1 MIKKTLCKKYH
12 SFGNSFIILDETQT
26 VMVAEENKQDFA
38 RRILNPDT
46 GIGADGLIALTTPDV
61 WKTMEKIRPL
71 PAGRHLETDIDCIFR
86 HFEPDGT
93 ESLMCIN
100 GLLVSGLLI
109 SKTLDKPVLRI
120 LTATNAG
127 SPQLLYAGVDTNKD
141 VFVEGLHS
149 SRVNQ
154 SLADPA
160 VILPFVPGIDKIT
173 PLELTFR
180 KYDISGSDNS
190 DCRILLS
197 GYLVFSGEPHLIILT
212 DRIKV
217 HNDSTNLTDLIFQS
231 APLNRRSSLGDRL
244 IHSIGMRIQHNFS
257 HLFPMGLNLS
267 FVHLP
272 QEPGPFPSRIEYRTF
287 ERAINKETL
296 SCGTGALACAC
307 VIQALNLAEIE
318 TTPIYP
324 YQYNRYH
331 PDSFYVVAPQ
341 TPAPDQWKITG
352 KPELIS
358 ENISF

>member
-1 MIKKTLCKKYH
+1 MIKNTSCKKYH
-12 SFGNSFIILDETQT
+12 SFGNSFILLDETQT

-61 WKTMEKIRPL
+61 WKTMGKIHPL
-71 PAGRHLETDIDCIFR
+71 PAGSHLETDIDCIFR

-100 GLLVSGLLI
+100 GLLVSSLFI
-109 SKTLDKPVLRI
+109 SKNLDKPLFRM
-120 LTATNAG
+120 LAATNSG
-127 SPQLLYAGVDTNKD
+127 YPQLLYAGVDTHQD
-141 VFVEGLHS
+141 VFVEGLRS

-160 VILPFVPGIDKIT
+160 VILPFVPGIDEIT

-180 KYDISGSDNS
+180 KYDFSGSDTS
-190 DCRILLS
+190 DCRIWLS
-197 GYLVFSGEPHLIILT
+197 GYLAFSGEPHLVILT

-217 HNDSTNLTDLIFQS
+217 HEDPTNLTDLIFQPPS
-231 APLNRRSSLGDRL
+231 LNRRSSVGDRL
-244 IHSIGMRIQHNFS
+244 IHTIGMRIQHYFS
-257 HLFPMGLNLS
+257 HLFPMGLNLT

-272 QEPGPFPSRIEYRTF
+272 HGPGPFPSRIEYRTF

-307 VIQALNLAEIE
+307 VVQALNLAEIE

-324 YQYNRYH
+324 YQYNKNH
-331 PDSFYVVAPQ
+331 PDSFYVLASQ

-358 ENISF
+358 DNISF